1 MTAPRRAGGRPP
13 KIAIG
18 DIVDAV
24 LQEGFRGITVPAVAR
39 RLGVSTMTVY
49 RYAPTRGELL
59 ALAWNHVITTTE
71 WPPLTGPWRPLLRT
85 HAIAFWRLLERHPG
99 VVTELSQG
107 LMPAEMMNHIDGI
120 AVALVEQGFAAD
132 DAVLAV
138 DLVIDLT
145 VDHRRGVEMI
155 HGLADIPATLQDM
168 ARLWAPNDTDPPTR
182 RAVRAAMTD
191 AIRCAPFDWY
201 SQKLDLALEGIDAR
215 FGKPHE
221 GEGRPG

>member
-1 MTAPRRAGGRPP
+1 
-13 KIAIG
+13 
-18 DIVDAV
+18 
-24 LQEGFRGITVPAVAR
+24 LQEGFAGITVAAVAR
-39 RLGVSTMTVY
+39 RLGVSTMTIY

-59 ALAWNHVITTTE
+59 ALAWDHVITTTE

-85 HAIAFWRLLERHPG
+85 HAIAFWRLLERYPG

-107 LMPAEMMNHIDGI
+107 LMPAGMMNHIDGI
-120 AVALVEQGFAAD
+120 AVALVDQGFTAE

-155 HGLADIPATLQDM
+155 HGRTGVPATLQDM
-168 ARLWAPNDTDPPTR
+168 ARLWSPNDTDPPAR

-191 AIRCAPFDWY
+191 AIRSAPFDWY
-201 SQKLDLALEGIDAR
+201 TRKLDLALEGIEAG
-215 FGKPHE
+215 FGKQPE
-221 GEGRPG
+221 AAG